1 METSWSFTSLQDRTG
16 KTTFAREFLAN
27 YADCKNFV
35 NADLIAQGTFSPE
48 TAALRAGRAML
59 GEIRSFAERRVSF
72 AFETTLSGQSHLT
85 LLRKLKSEGYEI
97 HLFFL
102 WLKSVDLALSRV
114 KERVSSGGHDV
125 PEPIIR
131 RRLDRSMRNFLLQY
145 RSLAKVWTILDNS
158 GEIPNVI
165 AFERDGT
172 IGIMDKSAYSAL
184 VKRYGRT

>member
-1 METSWSFTSLQDRTG
+1 MQDRTG

-59 GEIRSFAERRVSF
+59 GEM
-72 AFETTLSGQSHLT
+72 
-85 LLRKLKSEGYEI
+85 LRKLKSEGYEI

-131 RRLDRSMRNFLLQY
+131 RRFDRSMRNFLLQY